1 MSKLFVDEIV
11 HQSSQGSGTI
21 TLGAS
26 GETIALASG
35 ASVTGNGLVGITMAD
50 HWRLTASTNSG
61 TDGTIATNWERVDVS
76 ELNDDS
82 CFNTSTNRFTAPSAG
97 RYLFHCTLFLD
108 DLDDGDLCQIWLYKN
123 GNRDFTFGG
132 STKRYLAQDFSPT
145 GGRNLMPT
153 VTAIIDLAKDD
164 YVQSYVYHDQGSSQ
178 STNATSTYFQA
189 FKLIGV

>member
-26 GETIALASG
+26 GEKINLGTGVSGGTFTSKPMFQAWLSASFSTPN
-35 ASVTGNGLVGITMAD
+35 ATRTLVPF
-50 HWRLTASTNSG
+50 
-61 TDGTIATNWERVDVS
+61 DVS

-178 STNATSTYFQA
+178 STNATYSYFQG
-189 FKLIGV
+189 FRLIGA